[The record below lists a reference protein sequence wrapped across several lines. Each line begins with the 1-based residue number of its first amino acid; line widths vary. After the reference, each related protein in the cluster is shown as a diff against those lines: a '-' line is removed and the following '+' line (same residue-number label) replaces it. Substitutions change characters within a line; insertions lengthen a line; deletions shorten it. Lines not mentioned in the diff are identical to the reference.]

1 MANMFFNKVKEYMN
15 EGIKVMKDE
24 TLHQLSKK
32 VDWIDS
38 PYQNKQ
44 DDKTILQKN
53 IELSNISNT
62 IDTRDY
68 SLFEDRRLK

>member
-1 MANMFFNKVKEYMN
+1 MANMFFNKVKEYMD

-24 TLHQLSKK
+24 TLQLSKK
-32 VDWIDS
+32 VNWIDS

-62 IDTRDY
+62 INTRDY